1 MASSIFNEI
10 IKIFKR
16 NDEEDLSHSYQKE
29 TSRLIEYTVNYVS
42 IRHALPDGRKA
53 LLYTGRHPLNDTVTI
68 PAQAE
73 NWSVTH
79 LALIEFVLPSP
90 SLQQFPSTLTH
101 LFIIQCG
108 LTELPLN
115 ITSLFNL
122 EVLDVTGNKLKEI
135 PLAIQQLTKLK
146 ELIVMSNNL
155 KYLPTYL
162 INLPSLERIET
173 VKNPISWPPLSV
185 CVKGLQDIKDFIIQ
199 HLEKQSDRQD
209 VLKGYKAYGSSLC
222 YGQKEVPTLHS
233 IVLNFLV
240 MKQMIGEELPPR
252 MRKQL
257 AYVNDLGRPHIPIL
271 KCSLCNGY
279 YSSEAAF
286 ATHICKFY
294 HPLD

>member
-1 MASSIFNEI
+1 
-10 IKIFKR
+10 
-16 NDEEDLSHSYQKE
+16 
-29 TSRLIEYTVNYVS
+29 
-42 IRHALPDGRKA
+42 
-53 LLYTGRHPLNDTVTI
+53 
-68 PAQAE
+68 
-73 NWSVTH
+73 
-79 LALIEFVLPSP
+79 
-90 SLQQFPSTLTH
+90 
-101 LFIIQCG
+101 
-108 LTELPLN
+108 
-115 ITSLFNL
+115 
-122 EVLDVTGNKLKEI
+122 
-135 PLAIQQLTKLK
+135 
-146 ELIVMSNNL
+146 L

-209 VLKGYKAYGSSLC
+209 VLKGYKVHACFNLIIIICGALWHEQAYGSSLC